1 MVRVSFLTLLV
12 VGALAGAAC
21 AGEVAV
27 ELKPAEKQ
35 PQLEVEIGEFGPV
48 HVAFTEHTGSFE
60 KIGKAISSLFREL
73 GEQGIKPAGPVMGI
87 YQDDPKSVPEEK
99 LRWEVA
105 IEMPEAAVP
114 NEPLKVKTIAKCT
127 VARAEYKGPVE
138 GIGEVYELLVREAFR
153 HDYIPVGPAV
163 ELFIGPPKDGV
174 IECTAM
180 YVVEKAPPL
189 EVEFVAFGPETVV
202 YAEHTGSY
210 DQMPKAVE
218 AFLAA
223 LKKQGIEPAGPL
235 MGIYLNDPRETP
247 EDKLLWEIA
256 APVEGEPELAE
267 PLKLKTIKKCT
278 VARAAYK
285 GPVEELSVAYM
296 ALFGQMIK
304 RDYILAGPA
313 MELLGKA
320 PKDGVY
326 ECTIMFP
333 VRRLHRIHE
342 PERTVGQ

>member
-1 MVRVSFLTLLV
+1 MVRVSFMTLLV
-12 VGALAGAAC
+12 VGALAGAAQ
-21 AGEVAV
+21 AGA
-27 ELKPAEKQ
+27 ELEPAEKQ
-35 PQLEVEIGEFGPV
+35 PQPEVEIGEFGPV

-60 KIGKAISSLFREL
+60 KIGKAISSFFREL

-87 YQDDPKSVPEEK
+87 YHDDPKSVPEEK

-105 IEMPEAAVP
+105 IEVPEAAVP

-138 GIGEVYELLVREAFR
+138 GIGKIYELLVREAFR
-153 HDYIPVGPAV
+153 RDYIPVGPAV
-163 ELFIGPPKDGV
+163 ELFTGPPKDGV

-189 EVEFVAFGPETVV
+189 EVEFVTFGPETVV

-223 LKKQGIEPAGPL
+223 LKTQGIEPDGPL
-235 MGIYLNDPRETP
+235 MAIYLNDPHETP

-256 APVEGEPELAE
+256 APIEGEPEVAG

-285 GPVEELSVAYM
+285 GPVEEVSAAYM

-304 RDYILAGPA
+304 RDYILAGPP
-313 MELLGKA
+313 MELPGKA

-333 VRRLHRIHE
+333 VRRLHRIHQ
-342 PERTVGQ
+342 PDRIQRQ